1 MSSKFFVAPLVALC
15 ALSASGVAQA
25 ADDFTVTGTA
35 GVYSDY
41 RFRGISQTGKKPAL
55 QGGFTVAHSSGF
67 YVGNWNSNV
76 DSKDVLF
83 NGSNL
88 EMDIFGGY
96 ATTVGDFGLDA
107 GVLQYYYPGQTA
119 GGNVD
124 TTEVYGSV
132 KYGPALLKVSYALTE
147 YFGVPDSDGTIYTNL
162 SLSQPI
168 TEKIAVSAAA
178 GFTLGEKNQADY
190 SDYMV
195 GVSYALPQN
204 FTVGLNYHFNAGKG
218 SNVSGMTGMGA
229 TGREL
234 GSDGAVLYI
243 SKAF

>member
-1 MSSKFFVAPLVALC
+1 MEITPMSSKFFVAPLVALC

-41 RFRGISQTGKKPAL
+41 RFRGQSQTEKKPAL

-76 DSKDVLF
+76 TGNLYQ
-83 NGSNL
+83 GSNL

-96 ATTVGDFGLDA
+96 ATEVAGVGLDV
-107 GVLQYYYPGQTA
+107 GVLQYYYPGGLNNDA
-119 GGNVD
+119 D
-124 TTEVYGSV
+124 TTEFYGSV
-132 KYGPALLKVSYALTE
+132 KYGPALAKVSYATSN
-147 YFGVPDSDGTIYTNL
+147 YFGAADSDGTIYANL
-162 SLSQPI
+162 SVSQPI
-168 TEKIAVSAAA
+168 TEKISVAAAA
-178 GFTLGEKNQADY
+178 GFTLGENISDY
-190 SDYMV
+190 NDYMV

-204 FTVGLNYHFNAGKG
+204 FTVGLNYHFNAGSGAKTTPSSNGIDISG
-218 SNVSGMTGMGA
+218 S
-229 TGREL
+229 
-234 GSDGAVLYI
+234 GAVFYI